1 MTFTIREVLARIA
14 EVLEGEN
21 GLRDSLEQLRE
32 PYGLVEEHAWPAGV
46 KVLKAAPEHLEKAWG
61 SRYPAVILFCERIRS
76 RPTERLRR
84 FSGEAQVGV
93 EVRVTQDRLE
103 GITDRLHYYSDAV
116 RDVLERSRGC
126 IGPGL
131 YLSGETAVQVDAV
144 RKGGSHF
151 LQSSRILCTVIINRE

>member
-1 MTFTIREVLARIA
+1 MTFTIREVLERIA
-14 EVLEGEN
+14 GVLEGED

-32 PYGLVEEHAWPAGV
+32 PYGLEEEHGWPAEV
-46 KVLKAAPEHLEKAWG
+46 KVLKAAPEHLEKALG

-116 RDVLERSRGC
+116 RDALERSQGC

-144 RKGGSHF
+144 KKGGSHF
-151 LQSSRILCTVIINRE
+151 LQSSRIFCTVIINRE